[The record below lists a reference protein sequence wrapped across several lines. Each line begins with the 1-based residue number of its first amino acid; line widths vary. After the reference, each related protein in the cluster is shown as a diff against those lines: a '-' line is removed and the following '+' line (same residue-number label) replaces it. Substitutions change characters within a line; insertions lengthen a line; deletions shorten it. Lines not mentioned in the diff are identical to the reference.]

1 MPRAPWFG
9 FSRDATGSP
18 PVRGKAAGR
27 QFGVKKKPQ
36 RATALVR
43 LQYGTSH
50 GQNNKRLRADGSRA
64 RSQRAARPGWRLP
77 GLPPRSARTMTG
89 RRCVLSRRRSRPTF
103 ASPRPRQLN
112 VLNPVGT
119 QRGRAMVRAL
129 SPRSTRGRRR
139 IGTRRVVG
147 RRTSPRAISG
157 TVVRPRGRGR
167 RRISERRR
175 DVVSLPLGED
185 RRTPPITART
195 ATTRTDC
202 CTAPGASPSARAWA
216 TRRCRRL
223 TRPARLSSPSTM
235 SSARGFSPR
244 VPQIRRDA
252 RVRRRR
258 ERLPRR
264 RERHSSRRITRFR
277 LRRRGNWRRR
287 RRHRRE
293 RAIPNG

>member
-1 MPRAPWFG
+1 MVWLLARRDG
-9 FSRDATGSP
+9 QSSRSGKG
-18 PVRGKAAGR
+18 RGKAIWC
-27 QFGVKKKPQ
+27 QKKPQ
-36 RATALVR
+36 RATALVIR

-112 VLNPVGT
+112 VLNLLVGT
-119 QRGRAMVRAL
+119 QRGRALGRAL

-139 IGTRRVVG
+139 IGTHRVVG

-157 TVVRPRGRGR
+157 TVARPRGRGR

-175 DVVSLPLGED
+175 DVLSLPLGED

-202 CTAPGASPSARAWA
+202 CTAPGASRSARAWA

-223 TRPARLSSPSTM
+223 TRPTRLSSPSMM
-235 SSARGFSPR
+235 SSARGFFPR

>member
-27 QFGVKKKPQ
+27 GMVSKE
-36 RATALVR
+36 T
-43 LQYGTSH
+43 
-50 GQNNKRLRADGSRA
+50 
-64 RSQRAARPGWRLP
+64 AARDGASKTPVWYEPRSKQQTPTGGRLACSLTARGATGWRLP

-89 RRCVLSRRRSRPTF
+89 RRCVPSRRRSRPTF

-119 QRGRAMVRAL
+119 QRGRAMGRAL

-139 IGTRRVVG
+139 IGTHRVVG

-157 TVVRPRGRGR
+157 MVARPRGRGR

-202 CTAPGASPSARAWA
+202 CTAPGASRSARAWA

-235 SSARGFSPR
+235 SSGRGFSPR

>member
-1 MPRAPWFG
+1 MA
-9 FSRDATGSP
+9 S
-18 PVRGKAAGR
+18 
-27 QFGVKKKPQ
+27 
-36 RATALVR
+36 
-43 LQYGTSH
+43 
-50 GQNNKRLRADGSRA
+50 
-64 RSQRAARPGWRLP
+64 
-77 GLPPRSARTMTG
+77 PRSAAAVGADDDWAALCSLEAALEADLRVAETASAERSQFRGDAEGTSDG
-89 RRCVLSRRRSRPTF
+89 TSAVAALDARAATYWNAPRRRSE
-103 ASPRPRQLN
+103 N
-112 VLNPVGT
+112 VAPSDLG
-119 QRGRAMVRAL
+119 MVA
-129 SPRSTRGRRR
+129 
-139 IGTRRVVG
+139 
-147 RRTSPRAISG
+147 
-157 TVVRPRGRGR
+157 RPRGRGR

-202 CTAPGASPSARAWA
+202 CTAPGASRSARAWA

-235 SSARGFSPR
+235 SSGRGFSPR